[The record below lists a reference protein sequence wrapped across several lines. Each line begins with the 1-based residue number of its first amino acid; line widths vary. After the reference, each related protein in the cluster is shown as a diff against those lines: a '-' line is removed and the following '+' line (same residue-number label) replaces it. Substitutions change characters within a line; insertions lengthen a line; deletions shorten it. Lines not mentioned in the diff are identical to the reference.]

1 MGARTPVLA
10 ALCAIATLGIHGRST
25 AQTAPIT
32 VERFGLFVVS
42 DDPGRAAAFYQ
53 RIFGSPKVRVP
64 GMVGFE
70 VAEGFYA
77 IVDRATFARTALRG
91 DTTRG
96 YMKVA
101 DIRATYQQIATA
113 MPDNLQGPVVT
124 EGRFSFFRMR
134 DPDGNRIEFHAVR
147 PS

>member
-1 MGARTPVLA
+1 MSARTPVLA
-10 ALCAIATLGIHGRST
+10 VLCAIATLGIHGRAT
-25 AQTAPIT
+25 AQAAPIT
-32 VERFGLFVVS
+32 VERFGLYVVS
-42 DDPGRAAAFYQ
+42 DDLGRAAAFYQ

-64 GMVGFE
+64 GMVGFA

-77 IVDRATFARTALRG
+77 IVDRATFARAAVRG

-101 DIRATYQQIATA
+101 DIRAAYQQIAIA
-113 MPDNLQGPVVT
+113 VPDNLEGPVVT
-124 EGRFSFFRMR
+124 EGGFSFFRVR
-134 DPDGNRIEFHAVR
+134 DPDGNRFEFYAVK